1 MKKIMQTTRLAFRT
15 LLRNPLRSFFM
26 MLGVTIGIASLTAM
40 ASIGEA
46 TRQETLRQFKRMV
59 GTYDVINIVPGAAS
73 TRGMPSLTTVEPV
86 LKFTDATAIANE
98 VDGVLQVA
106 EVQNAFDIDVKYR
119 DKATVSAI
127 YGISANWLEMRSFF
141 VETGDPITPDD
152 IVGVARVAVIGQD
165 IVTGLF
171 PDTDPI
177 GKQLRIGNVPFL
189 VKGIVVSR
197 GAGPG
202 GSSLDGVIYIPVT
215 TASKR
220 LFNRDYLTT
229 ITAQLENPEN
239 PGPVVESIRAVL
251 RERHGIVPPGEDD
264 FTIRNS
270 RANVERIAAVSST
283 LGTILTGVSVIAMII
298 GGTVI
303 MSLMLI
309 AVSERR
315 REIGVRRAVGATRS
329 DVMLQFLIEA
339 ATVSLS
345 GGLVGIALG
354 IGGAALASMQQQLQ
368 PVLIWD
374 TIGLAVA
381 VSVGLGLV
389 FGLQPAWKAANIDPI
404 DALRS

>member
-1 MKKIMQTTRLAFRT
+1 MKFITTIRLALRT

-46 TRQETLRQFKRMV
+46 TRQETLRGFKRMV
-59 GTYDVINIVPGAAS
+59 GTYDVVNIVPGAAS
-73 TRGMPSLTTVEPV
+73 TRGMPSLTTVEPS
-86 LKFTDATAIANE
+86 LKFTDAAAIAAE
-98 VDGVLQVA
+98 GEGVVQVA

-119 DKATVSAI
+119 DNTTVTAL
-127 YGISANWLEMRSFF
+127 YGISANWLEMHSYFIE
-141 VETGDPITPDD
+141 VGDVITQDD
-152 IVGVARVAVIGQD
+152 IASLARVAVIGQD

-171 PDTDPI
+171 PNEDPM
-177 GKQLRIGNVPFL
+177 GKQIRIGNVPFQ
-189 VKGIVVSR
+189 VKGILVSR

-202 GSSLDGVIYIPVT
+202 GGSLDGVIFIPVT

-229 ITAQLENPEN
+229 ITAQLEDPGR
-239 PGPVVESIRAVL
+239 PGPSIESIKAIL

-264 FTIRNS
+264 FTISDS
-270 RANVERIAAVSST
+270 RANAEQVAEVGST
-283 LGTILTGVSVIAMII
+283 FGTVLTGVAVIAMII

-329 DVMLQFLIEA
+329 DIMLQFLVEA
-339 ATVSLS
+339 ATVSII
-345 GGLVGIALG
+345 GGLLGIAFG
-354 IGGAALASMQQQLQ
+354 VGGATLASIQQELP

-374 TIGLAVA
+374 VIGIAVVISVGIGL
-381 VSVGLGLV
+381 L

-404 DALRS
+404 DALSS

>member
-1 MKKIMQTTRLAFRT
+1 MKIMTTIRLALRT
-15 LLRNPLRSFFM
+15 LIRNPLRSFFM

-46 TRQETLRQFKRMV
+46 TRQETLRGFKRMV
-59 GTYDVINIVPGAAS
+59 GNYDVVNIVPGAAS
-73 TRGMPSLTTVEPV
+73 TRGMPSLTTVEPS
-86 LKFTDATAIANE
+86 LKFTDAAAIAVE
-98 VDGVLQVA
+98 AEGVVQVA

-119 DKATVSAI
+119 ENTTVTAL
-127 YGISANWLEMRSFF
+127 YGVSSNWLEMHSYFI
-141 VETGDPITPDD
+141 EAGDVITQDD
-152 IVGVARVAVIGQD
+152 ITSLARVAVIGQD
-165 IVTGLF
+165 IVTELF
-171 PDTDPI
+171 PNEDPM
-177 GKQLRIGNVPFL
+177 GKQVRLGNVPFQ
-189 VKGIVVSR
+189 VKGILVSR

-202 GSSLDGVIYIPVT
+202 GGSLDGVIFIPVT

-229 ITAQLENPEN
+229 ITAQLEDPER
-239 PGPVVESIRAVL
+239 PGPAIESITAIL

-264 FTIRNS
+264 FTISDS
-270 RANVERIAAVSST
+270 RANAEQVAEVSST
-283 LGTILTGVSVIAMII
+283 FGTVLTGVAVIAMII

-329 DVMLQFLIEA
+329 DVMMQFLVEA
-339 ATVSLS
+339 ATVSII
-345 GGLVGIALG
+345 GGLVGIAFG
-354 IGGAALASMQQQLQ
+354 VGGATLASIQQELP

-374 TIGLAVA
+374 VIGIAVAISVGIGL
-381 VSVGLGLV
+381 L

>member
-1 MKKIMQTTRLAFRT
+1 MKFITTIRLALRT

-46 TRQETLRQFKRMV
+46 TRQETLRGFKRMV
-59 GTYDVINIVPGAAS
+59 GTYDVVNIVPGAAS
-73 TRGMPSLTTVEPV
+73 TRGMPSLTTVEPS
-86 LKFTDATAIANE
+86 LKFTDAAAIAAE
-98 VDGVLQVA
+98 GEGVVQVA

-119 DKATVSAI
+119 DNTTVTAL
-127 YGISANWLEMRSFF
+127 YGISANWLEMHSYFIE
-141 VETGDPITPDD
+141 VGDVITQDD
-152 IVGVARVAVIGQD
+152 IASLARVAVIGQD

-171 PDTDPI
+171 PSEDPM
-177 GKQLRIGNVPFL
+177 GKQIRIGNVPFQ
-189 VKGIVVSR
+189 VKGILVSR

-202 GSSLDGVIYIPVT
+202 GGSLDGVIFIPVT

-229 ITAQLENPEN
+229 ITAQLEDPGR
-239 PGPVVESIRAVL
+239 PGPSIESIRAIL

-264 FTIRNS
+264 FTISDS
-270 RANVERIAAVSST
+270 RANAEQVAEVGST
-283 LGTILTGVSVIAMII
+283 FGTVLTGVAVIAMII

-329 DVMLQFLIEA
+329 DIMLQFLVEA
-339 ATVSLS
+339 ATVSII
-345 GGLVGIALG
+345 GGLLGIAFG
-354 IGGAALASMQQQLQ
+354 VGGATLASIQQELP

-374 TIGLAVA
+374 VIGIAVVISVGIGL
-381 VSVGLGLV
+381 L

-404 DALRS
+404 DALSS